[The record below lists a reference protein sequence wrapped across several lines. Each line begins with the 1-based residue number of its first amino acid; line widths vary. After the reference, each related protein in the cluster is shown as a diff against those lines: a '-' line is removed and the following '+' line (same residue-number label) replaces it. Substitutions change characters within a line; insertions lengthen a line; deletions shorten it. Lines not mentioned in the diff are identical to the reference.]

1 MKKLYGIDVGGTT
14 VKMGLF
20 SEDGELIE
28 KWEIPTRTEENG
40 KYILE
45 DIAEAIKE
53 NIEKHQ
59 ISKEDLAGVGVG
71 VPGAVL
77 DFTKRRYIGIIADSN
92 RTFHSFG

>member
-28 KWEIPTRTEENG
+28 KWEITTRTEENG

-59 ISKEDLAGVGVG
+59 RNCKTGRMRAS
-71 VPGAVL
+71 
-77 DFTKRRYIGIIADSN
+77 RRS
-92 RTFHSFG
+92 